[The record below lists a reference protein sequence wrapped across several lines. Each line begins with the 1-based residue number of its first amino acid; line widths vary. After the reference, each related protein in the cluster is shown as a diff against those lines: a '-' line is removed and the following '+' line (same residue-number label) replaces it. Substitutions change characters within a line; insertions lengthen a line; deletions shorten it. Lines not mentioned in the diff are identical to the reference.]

1 MTKAKTDKSAEGSRS
16 RSQIIVLFIALIVF
30 IMLLFAN
37 FAYLNTQANY
47 DKQYIGHAGELRVLS
62 QRIAKN
68 ATEAAAGKAAAFK
81 LLSDARNDFAQR
93 WGYLKKGD
101 PATGLP
107 PAPATVRPEMRA
119 VQLDWERLLKNTDAI
134 LSSEQTVLSLHQVAA
149 TLAETVPQ
157 LQIEYEKVVE
167 ILLQRGAPAAQVAMA
182 QRQSLLAERI
192 LGAVNTVLAGDEN
205 SQQAADAFGR
215 DATRFGQ
222 VLNGMLQGNPAL
234 KISQVE
240 DRDARA
246 RLSEISELF
255 QFVSGSV
262 DEILETSPELFKVRE
277 SASNIFS
284 LSQTLLDEASHLA
297 TRFENL
303 AGGRNTDTIG
313 GYVLGLLALA
323 SIILIGLVMVRE
335 TNRQLRETA
344 EKNERNQ
351 NAIMRLLDEIED
363 LADGDLTVTASVTE
377 DFTGTIA
384 DSINYSVDQLR
395 DLVAT
400 INLTAGQVAAAV
412 QETQATAMHLAQ
424 ASEHQAQQISEASTA
439 ISDMAESID
448 QVSANAAESSAVA
461 ERSVEIANKGNEVV
475 HNTIH
480 GMDNIREQIQDTA
493 KRIKRLGESSQ
504 EIGDIVSLID
514 DIADQTNI
522 LALNAAI
529 QASMAGDA
537 GRGFAV
543 VADEVQRLAERSSAA
558 TRQIETLVRAI
569 QTDTNEAVISME
581 QTTTEVVRG
590 ARLAQDAGVALE
602 EIEGVSK
609 TLAALIQSISNAAQ
623 QQTSSA
629 GQISLTM
636 NVIQQ
641 ITSQTSSGSTA
652 TAESIGN
659 LAKMASQ
666 LRRSVSGFTLPAAS
680 ATGLKSV
687 SGVVMGD
694 RHDYV
699 ALEWVKGEI
708 AETLKQAHQ
717 AIEAVLDDP
726 QASPGLDECLDY
738 IHQVHGSL
746 QMVEFYG
753 AALLAEEMEHLVE
766 ALQHERVSHR
776 DEALHLLLQAL
787 GQLPIYLDRV
797 QGARRDLPLVV
808 LPLIND
814 LRSARGES
822 LLSET
827 SLFSPQLPELPPL
840 SARSTGAAGAGR
852 TAERAAQIAPDAANG
867 LGRFA
872 ARAG

>member
-1 MTKAKTDKSAEGSRS
+1 MTKAKAGKPMEGSRS
-16 RSQIIVLFIALIVF
+16 RSQIIALFIALIIF

-37 FAYLNTQANY
+37 FAYLNTQATY

-68 ATEAAAGKAAAFK
+68 AAEAAAGKAAAFK
-81 LLSDARNDFAQR
+81 LLSDARNDFARR
-93 WGYLKKGD
+93 WSYLKKGD

-107 PAPATVRPEMRA
+107 PAPASVRPEMRA

-157 LQIEYEKVVE
+157 LQVEYEKVVE
-167 ILLQRGAPAAQVAMA
+167 TLLQRGAPAAQVAMA

-192 LGAVNTVLAGDEN
+192 LGAVNTVLSGDEN

-215 DATRFGQ
+215 DAARFGQ
-222 VLNGMLQGNPAL
+222 VLNGMLQGNAAL
-234 KISQVE
+234 RVSQVE

-246 RLSEISELF
+246 RLIEISELF
-255 QFVSGSV
+255 EFVSGSV

-277 SASNIFS
+277 SATNIFS

-297 TRFENL
+297 SGFENL
-303 AGGRNTDTIG
+303 AGGRDTDTIG
-313 GYVLGLLALA
+313 GYVLGLAALM

-351 NAIMRLLDEIED
+351 NAILRLLDEIED
-363 LADGDLTVTASVTE
+363 LADGDLTVTATVTE

-439 ISDMAESID
+439 INDMAESID

-569 QTDTNEAVISME
+569 QADTNEAVISME

-641 ITSQTSSGSTA
+641 ITTQTSSGSTA

-666 LRRSVSGFTLPAAS
+666 LRRSVSGFTLPATKA
-680 ATGLKSV
+680 
-687 SGVVMGD
+687 
-694 RHDYV
+694 
-699 ALEWVKGEI
+699 
-708 AETLKQAHQ
+708 
-717 AIEAVLDDP
+717 
-726 QASPGLDECLDY
+726 
-738 IHQVHGSL
+738 QVTDK
-746 QMVEFYG
+746 
-753 AALLAEEMEHLVE
+753 A
-766 ALQHERVSHR
+766 
-776 DEALHLLLQAL
+776 
-787 GQLPIYLDRV
+787 
-797 QGARRDLPLVV
+797 
-808 LPLIND
+808 
-814 LRSARGES
+814 
-822 LLSET
+822 
-827 SLFSPQLPELPPL
+827 
-840 SARSTGAAGAGR
+840 
-852 TAERAAQIAPDAANG
+852 
-867 LGRFA
+867 
-872 ARAG
+872 

>member
-1 MTKAKTDKSAEGSRS
+1 MSTATTPKPQAGSRS

-37 FAYLNTQANY
+37 FAYLNTQSTY

-81 LLSDARNDFAQR
+81 LLGDARNDFARR

-101 PATGLP
+101 PETGLP
-107 PAPATVRPEMRA
+107 AAPSAVRAEMRA
-119 VQLDWERLLKNTDAI
+119 VQTDWEALLKNTDAI
-134 LSSEQTVLSLHQVAA
+134 LASEQTVLSLHQVAA

-157 LQIEYEKVVE
+157 LQMESEKVVD
-167 ILLQRGAPAAQVAMA
+167 ILLQRGAPASQVALA

-192 LGAVNTVLAGDEN
+192 LGAVNTVLAGDETAV
-205 SQQAADAFGR
+205 QAADTFGR
-215 DATRFGQ
+215 DANRFGQ
-222 VLNGMLQGNPAL
+222 VLNGMLNGNPGL
-234 KISQVE
+234 RITQVE

-246 RLSEISELF
+246 RLAEIAELF
-255 QFVSGSV
+255 EFVSGSV
-262 DEILETSPELFKVRE
+262 DEILETSPQLFQVRA
-277 SASNIFS
+277 SASNIFN

-297 TRFENL
+297 TGFENL
-303 AGGRNTDTIG
+303 ASGRSFDTIG

-335 TNRQLRETA
+335 TNRQLHETA

-400 INLTAGQVAAAV
+400 INLTAGQVAGAV

-424 ASEHQAQQISEASTA
+424 ASEHQAQQIAEASTA
-439 ISDMAESID
+439 INQMAQSID

-569 QTDTNEAVISME
+569 QADTNEAVISME

-666 LRRSVSGFTLPAAS
+666 LRRSVSGFTLPPA
-680 ATGLKSV
+680 
-687 SGVVMGD
+687 
-694 RHDYV
+694 
-699 ALEWVKGEI
+699 
-708 AETLKQAHQ
+708 KQ
-717 AIEAVLDDP
+717 VDD
-726 QASPGLDECLDY
+726 
-738 IHQVHGSL
+738 
-746 QMVEFYG
+746 
-753 AALLAEEMEHLVE
+753 
-766 ALQHERVSHR
+766 
-776 DEALHLLLQAL
+776 
-787 GQLPIYLDRV
+787 
-797 QGARRDLPLVV
+797 
-808 LPLIND
+808 
-814 LRSARGES
+814 
-822 LLSET
+822 
-827 SLFSPQLPELPPL
+827 
-840 SARSTGAAGAGR
+840 
-852 TAERAAQIAPDAANG
+852 
-867 LGRFA
+867 
-872 ARAG
+872 

>member
-1 MTKAKTDKSAEGSRS
+1 MEGSRS
-16 RSQIIVLFIALIVF
+16 RSQIIALFIALIVF

-37 FAYLNTQANY
+37 FAHLNTQATY

-93 WGYLKKGD
+93 WSYLKKGD
-101 PATGLP
+101 PSTGLP
-107 PAPATVRPEMRA
+107 PAPAAVRPEMRA
-119 VQLDWERLLKNTDAI
+119 VQVDWERLLKNTDAI

-157 LQIEYEKVVE
+157 LQVEYEKVVE

-192 LGAVNTVLAGDEN
+192 LGAVNTVLSGDEN

-215 DATRFGQ
+215 DAARFGQ
-222 VLNGMLQGNPAL
+222 VLNGMLQGNVAL
-234 KISQVE
+234 RVSQVE

-246 RLSEISELF
+246 RLMEISELF
-255 QFVSGSV
+255 EFVSGSV

-277 SASNIFS
+277 SATNIFS

-297 TRFENL
+297 SGFENL
-303 AGGRNTDTIG
+303 AGGRGTDTIG
-313 GYVLGLLALA
+313 GYVLGLAALM

-439 ISDMAESID
+439 INDMAESID

-666 LRRSVSGFTLPAAS
+666 LRRSVSGFTLPATKA
-680 ATGLKSV
+680 
-687 SGVVMGD
+687 
-694 RHDYV
+694 
-699 ALEWVKGEI
+699 
-708 AETLKQAHQ
+708 
-717 AIEAVLDDP
+717 
-726 QASPGLDECLDY
+726 
-738 IHQVHGSL
+738 QVTDN
-746 QMVEFYG
+746 
-753 AALLAEEMEHLVE
+753 A
-766 ALQHERVSHR
+766 
-776 DEALHLLLQAL
+776 
-787 GQLPIYLDRV
+787 
-797 QGARRDLPLVV
+797 
-808 LPLIND
+808 
-814 LRSARGES
+814 
-822 LLSET
+822 
-827 SLFSPQLPELPPL
+827 
-840 SARSTGAAGAGR
+840 
-852 TAERAAQIAPDAANG
+852 
-867 LGRFA
+867 
-872 ARAG
+872 

>member
-1 MTKAKTDKSAEGSRS
+1 MIKTKTGKPEGSRS

-37 FAYLNTQANY
+37 FAYLNTQATY

-81 LLSDARNDFAQR
+81 LLSDARNDFALR

-107 PAPATVRPEMRA
+107 PAPSTVRPEMRA

-157 LQIEYEKVVE
+157 LQVEYEKVVE

-192 LGAVNTVLAGDEN
+192 LGAVNTVLSGDEN

-215 DATRFGQ
+215 DAARFGQ
-222 VLNGMLQGNPAL
+222 VLNGMLQGNVAL
-234 KISQVE
+234 RISQVE

-246 RLSEISELF
+246 RLTEISELF
-255 QFVSGSV
+255 EFVSGSV

-277 SASNIFS
+277 SATNIFT

-297 TRFENL
+297 TGFENL

-313 GYVLGLLALA
+313 GYVLGLLALT

-335 TNRQLRETA
+335 TNRQLQETA

-439 ISDMAESID
+439 INDMAQSID

-666 LRRSVSGFTLPAAS
+666 LRRSVSGFTLPAAK
-680 ATGLKSV
+680 A
-687 SGVVMGD
+687 
-694 RHDYV
+694 
-699 ALEWVKGEI
+699 
-708 AETLKQAHQ
+708 QA
-717 AIEAVLDDP
+717 ADNA
-726 QASPGLDECLDY
+726 
-738 IHQVHGSL
+738 
-746 QMVEFYG
+746 
-753 AALLAEEMEHLVE
+753 
-766 ALQHERVSHR
+766 
-776 DEALHLLLQAL
+776 
-787 GQLPIYLDRV
+787 
-797 QGARRDLPLVV
+797 
-808 LPLIND
+808 
-814 LRSARGES
+814 
-822 LLSET
+822 
-827 SLFSPQLPELPPL
+827 
-840 SARSTGAAGAGR
+840 
-852 TAERAAQIAPDAANG
+852 
-867 LGRFA
+867 
-872 ARAG
+872 

>member
-68 ATEAAAGKAAAFK
+68 ATEAAAGKSAAFK

-157 LQIEYEKVVE
+157 LQVEYEKVVE

-205 SQQAADAFGR
+205 AVQAADAFGR
-215 DATRFGQ
+215 DANRFGQ
-222 VLNGMLQGNPAL
+222 VLNGMLEGSRLL
-234 KISQVE
+234 KIAQVE

-246 RLSEISELF
+246 RLMEISELF
-255 QFVSGSV
+255 EFVSGSV
-262 DEILETSPELFKVRE
+262 DEILETSPELFQVRE
-277 SASNIFS
+277 SASSIFS
-284 LSQTLLDEASHLA
+284 VSQTLLDEASKLA
-297 TRFENL
+297 NGFENL
-303 AGGRNTDTIG
+303 ASGRSLDTIG

-335 TNRQLRETA
+335 THRQLQETA

-351 NAIMRLLDEIED
+351 NAIMRLLDEIAD
-363 LADGDLTVTASVTE
+363 LADGDLTVSASVTE

-400 INLTAGQVAAAV
+400 INLTAGQVAGAV
-412 QETQATAMHLAQ
+412 QDTQATAMQLAE
-424 ASEHQAQQISEASTA
+424 ASEHQAQQISEASSA
-439 ISDMAESID
+439 ISDMAQSID

-569 QTDTNEAVISME
+569 QADTNEAVTSME
-581 QTTTEVVRG
+581 QTTSEVVRG

-609 TLAALIQSISNAAQ
+609 NLAELIQSISNAAQ
-623 QQTSSA
+623 QQTRSA
-629 GQISLTM
+629 AQISLTM

-652 TAESIGN
+652 TADSIGN

-666 LRRSVSGFTLPAAS
+666 LRRSVSGFTLP
-680 ATGLKSV
+680 
-687 SGVVMGD
+687 
-694 RHDYV
+694 
-699 ALEWVKGEI
+699 
-708 AETLKQAHQ
+708 QAR
-717 AIEAVLDDP
+717 EP
-726 QASPGLDECLDY
+726 
-738 IHQVHGSL
+738 
-746 QMVEFYG
+746 
-753 AALLAEEMEHLVE
+753 
-766 ALQHERVSHR
+766 R
-776 DEALHLLLQAL
+776 D
-787 GQLPIYLDRV
+787 
-797 QGARRDLPLVV
+797 
-808 LPLIND
+808 
-814 LRSARGES
+814 
-822 LLSET
+822 
-827 SLFSPQLPELPPL
+827 
-840 SARSTGAAGAGR
+840 GR
-852 TAERAAQIAPDAANG
+852 
-867 LGRFA
+867 
-872 ARAG
+872 